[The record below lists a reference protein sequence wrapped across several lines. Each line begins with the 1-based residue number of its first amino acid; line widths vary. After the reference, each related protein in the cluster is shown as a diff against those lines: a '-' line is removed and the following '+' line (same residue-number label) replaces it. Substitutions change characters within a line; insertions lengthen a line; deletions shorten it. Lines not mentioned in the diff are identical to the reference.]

1 MKKINLPILL
11 FIVAILSGC
20 ATRQE
25 IKTFQSQMDHLVSKN
40 AKQSQQLERLDSL
53 FVEMILIQRQ
63 NQANY
68 DSDLAQSQ
76 QQMRTIESILRESGL
91 KVNRLTQQ
99 IEKMED
105 NISDRIESQTMSE
118 DTSIENVSVN
128 ARQIFETAQLDFNR
142 GKFDLARISFE
153 QFLSLFPNS
162 ILADDAQYYLAECL
176 YNLGKYSLARR
187 EYLNLIDKNPDSEF
201 VPAALYK
208 AGMASMK
215 MDDLKNAKKY
225 FEKLVKNHPQSLE
238 VPLGKEK
245 LKELKSW

>member
-25 IKTFQSQMDHLVSKN
+25 IKTFQSQMDYLVSNN
-40 AKQSQQLERLDSL
+40 AKQNQQLERLDSL
-53 FVEMILIQRQ
+53 FVEMIFIQRQ
-63 NQANY
+63 SQANY

-105 NISDRIESQTMSE
+105 NISNRIESQTMSE
-118 DTSIENVSVN
+118 DTSIANVSVN

-142 GKFDLARISFE
+142 GKFDLAKISFE

-187 EYLNLIDKNPDSEF
+187 EYLNLIEKNPDSEF

-238 VPLGKEK
+238 EPLGKEK